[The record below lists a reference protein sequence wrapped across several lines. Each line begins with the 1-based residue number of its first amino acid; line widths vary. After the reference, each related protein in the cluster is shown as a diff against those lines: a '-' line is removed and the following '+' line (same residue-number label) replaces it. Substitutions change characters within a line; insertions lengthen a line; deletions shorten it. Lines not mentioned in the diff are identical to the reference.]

1 MACKNQAF
9 VKKQRISVVGLGTG
23 PQCLF
28 VTVRVYNQPT
38 HNALKRCISGRKTRK
53 LDCRLIEAAQIE
65 LPDPSPGKPGPTPRS
80 ASHYTG
86 GYMRRIGSGGVRPAG
101 AASGRALA
109 GNPLL
114 RRFSERL
121 LFPAPDTQHVSGE
134 WHTSVLQAYEYP
146 DGTCPALE

>member
-1 MACKNQAF
+1 MPVCYSACVQPAYTQCSEKVYFWSENQETRLPF
-9 VKKQRISVVGLGTG
+9 DRGGTD
-23 PQCLF
+23 
-28 VTVRVYNQPT
+28 R
-38 HNALKRCISGRKTRK
+38 
-53 LDCRLIEAAQIE
+53 